1 MISVVKIKDIE
12 AREILDSRGNPTVEV
27 KLLTNTGIE
36 VTASVPSGASTGS
49 REAIELRDKDLSRY
63 NGKGVLIAVMNINQI
78 IKPKLINTELNQKK
92 IDEFLIALDGTQN
105 KRILGANAILAI
117 SLAVL
122 KALAKSSKKEVYEYV
137 SNGKVKLPI
146 PFVNIIN
153 GGVHANNNL
162 DIQEFMIVP
171 TLRTFKE
178 RVRVAAEVFH
188 SLKEILTEKG
198 LNTSLGDEG
207 GFAPNLGSNTDA
219 LDLIVLAIE
228 KSGYM
233 PGKDVFIALDVAA
246 SEIYNKDDNTYK
258 IDDRHL
264 TNAELIKYYLNL
276 INNYPIISIEDPF
289 YENDFE
295 SFKKLTS
302 LVQNKIMLVGDD
314 YFVTNKKYLS
324 YGIKNKSGNAILIKA
339 NQVGTITETL
349 ETIKM
354 ARDNNYNVIISHRSG
369 ETLDTFIADLAVGLG
384 LPFIKTGSMSR
395 GERICKYNRLM
406 EIEDNLR
413 N

>member
-122 KALAKSSKKEVYEYV
+122 KALAKSSKKEIYEYV

-171 TLRTFKE
+171 TLKTFKE

-188 SLKEILTEKG
+188 GLKEILTEKG
-198 LNTSLGDEG
+198 LNASVGDEG

-219 LDLIVLAIE
+219 LDLIVLAIK
-228 KSGYM
+228 KSGYT